1 MVYFSVAEDKCDLF
15 LFLERRIL
23 PERLF
28 ITEIFTQNQSRSA
41 RSVRPSI
48 IYIED
53 KRFKRKKKIKR
64 RAPVFSCS
72 NTTIPHPLFS
82 VVCWPYAG
90 P

>member
-53 KRFKRKKKIKR
+53 KRFKRKKKNQTSS
-64 RAPVFSCS
+64 SCENS
-72 NTTIPHPLFS
+72 QKLIVAWKKIDRTAMDL
-82 VVCWPYAG
+82 C
-90 P
+90 

>member
-64 RAPVFSCS
+64 RAPVCE
-72 NTTIPHPLFS
+72 TTKNIA
-82 VVCWPYAG
+82 V
-90 P
+90 